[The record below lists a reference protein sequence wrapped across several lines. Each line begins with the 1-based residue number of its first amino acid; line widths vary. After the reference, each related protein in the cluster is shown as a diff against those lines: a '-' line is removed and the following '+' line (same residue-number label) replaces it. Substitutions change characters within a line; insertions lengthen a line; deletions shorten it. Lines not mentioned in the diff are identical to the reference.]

1 MDMKW
6 LCFIIHKNDY
16 EKGANFVND
25 FNEHKWPAVI
35 FFVTCGLF
43 FFGCVWYL
51 WAGATNP
58 EYYWQPSEALAL
70 ESPEPFLEK
79 NECVLLTKNKGV
91 RVNGARVVYRGSRNG
106 ALLLDLYVLQL
117 DPHYGYP
124 HKIEEDQARKGFR
137 MGEEHYKVLAA
148 SDAKI
153 SLQRL

>member
-1 MDMKW
+1 M
-6 LCFIIHKNDY
+6 
-16 EKGANFVND
+16 ND
-25 FNEHKWPAVI
+25 FNGYKWPAVI

-51 WAGATNP
+51 WAGTVNP
-58 EYYWQPSEALAL
+58 EYYWQSSDDLAL

-79 NECVLLTKNKGV
+79 NECVLLARNRGG

-117 DPHYGYP
+117 DPHYGYS
-124 HKIEEDQARKGFR
+124 HKIEEEQARKGFR

-153 SLQRL
+153 SLMRL

>member
-1 MDMKW
+1 M
-6 LCFIIHKNDY
+6 NDS
-16 EKGANFVND
+16 
-25 FNEHKWPAVI
+25 NEHKWPALV

-58 EYYWQPSEALAL
+58 EYYWQTSDALVL
-70 ESPEPFLEK
+70 ESPEPFLKK
-79 NECVLLTKNKGV
+79 NECVLLAKNKGA
-91 RVNGARVVYRGSRNG
+91 RVDGARVVYRGSRDG
-106 ALLLDLYVLQL
+106 SLLMDLYVLQL
-117 DPHYGYP
+117 DPHYGYS
-124 HKIEEDQARKGFR
+124 HKIDADQARQGFR